1 MREGGRQTIHD
12 GISTVFTSSHSSS
25 LLQVLLKS
33 VNPDGSSTKLTEMTM
48 KVLTHHSFLSQSS
61 HTHTLLYSDSLPC
74 VFTSSSFFP
83 YPQPQ
88 CIWKITRQ
96 LPQLL
101 SSLNLDHLLYEVH
114 LFFQGYTQLVPSPTP
129 EDTPYRTVKT
139 ILFHLTN
146 LVGTEVR
153 VIFLTQPLLQCFFFL
168 MSLSTKYT
176 ITLYRYGY
184 VSGRIFRVQLQWN
197 KHFEKG

>member
-1 MREGGRQTIHD
+1 MGRWVERQKGICPVHVCVCVRQTVLMV
-12 GISTVFTSSHSSS
+12 TVATSSHSSS

-48 KVLTHHSFLSQSS
+48 KVPFSLLSVISHSHTHTHT
-61 HTHTLLYSDSLPC
+61 HTHTLLYSDSLLYCILLFLLP
-74 VFTSSSFFP
+74 P

-101 SSLNLDHLLYEVH
+101 SSLNLDQLLYDVH

-153 VIFLTQPLLQCFFFL
+153 VTFPTHPSLQCCCFFL
-168 MSLSTKYT
+168 LSLSTKYT
-176 ITLYRYGY
+176 IT
-184 VSGRIFRVQLQWN
+184 
-197 KHFEKG
+197 